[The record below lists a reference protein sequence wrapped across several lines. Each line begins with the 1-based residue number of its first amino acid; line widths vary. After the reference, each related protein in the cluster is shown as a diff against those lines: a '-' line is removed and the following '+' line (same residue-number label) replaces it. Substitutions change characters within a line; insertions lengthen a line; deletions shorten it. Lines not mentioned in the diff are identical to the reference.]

1 MSYLSFVGNF
11 FGDRPEQN
19 VEASEWEDLKNNIAI
34 AVKNGT
40 MTKSEGQEAMAKF
53 KVSIGELAK
62 KFVEKVES
70 AIKLTPSD
78 KGNSKTHEVNPIEVG
93 VPKKTQKVREERSID
108 D

>member
-11 FGDRPEQN
+11 FGYRPEQN

-53 KVSIGELAK
+53 KSSIGDLAR

-70 AIKLTPSD
+70 AIKQTPSD
-78 KGNSKTHEVNPIEVG
+78 KVNSKTHEVKTIESEA
-93 VPKKTQKVREERSID
+93 PKKSPKVREDRTLD

>member
-11 FGDRPEQN
+11 FGYRPEQN

-53 KVSIGELAK
+53 KSSIGDLARK
-62 KFVEKVES
+62 SVEKVES

-78 KGNSKTHEVNPIEVG
+78 KVNSKTHEVKTIESEA
-93 VPKKTQKVREERSID
+93 PKKSPKVREDRTLD

>member
-11 FGDRPEQN
+11 FGYRPEQN

-62 KFVEKVES
+62 KFVERVES

-78 KGNSKTHEVNPIEVG
+78 KATSKTHEVKTVAVEKAKK
-93 VPKKTQKVREERSID
+93 PKEREDRTYGD

>member
-11 FGDRPEQN
+11 FGYRPEQN

-53 KVSIGELAK
+53 KVSIGEWAK
-62 KFVEKVES
+62 KFVEKIES

-78 KGNSKTHEVNPIEVG
+78 TVTSKTHNVG
-93 VPKKTQKVREERSID
+93 KIAVEKPRKSANVREDRTYGD
-108 D
+108 

>member
-11 FGDRPEQN
+11 FGYRPEQN

-53 KVSIGELAK
+53 KSSIGDLAR

-78 KGNSKTHEVNPIEVG
+78 KATSKTHEVKNVAVET
-93 VPKKTQKVREERSID
+93 PKKSQKVREDRTID